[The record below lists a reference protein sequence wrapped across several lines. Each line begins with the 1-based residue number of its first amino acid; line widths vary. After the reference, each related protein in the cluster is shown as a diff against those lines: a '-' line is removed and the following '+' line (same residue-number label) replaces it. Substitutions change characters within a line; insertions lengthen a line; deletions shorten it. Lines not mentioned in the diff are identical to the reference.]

1 MHRPKYP
8 DQGIW
13 NHQLWLLRL
22 RPGKYRDCYE
32 RGTECDYSSGR
43 SSGYGFCD
51 WIVGSAIV
59 SEIGSE
65 SLSGGGGGDDGDVD
79 GRVQETCVCSLEV
92 RSAICRPGEG
102 ASKLH

>member
-1 MHRPKYP
+1 M
-8 DQGIW
+8 
-13 NHQLWLLRL
+13 
-22 RPGKYRDCYE
+22 
-32 RGTECDYSSGR
+32 
-43 SSGYGFCD
+43 
-51 WIVGSAIV
+51 